1 LIDILHP
8 ICKKNIGYDKE
19 VKLGDEFALLWGVVV
34 LKPTDLIP
42 LAALFRNRVHLEL
55 FGTVNVSLNP
65 DSLHAY
71 L

>member
-8 ICKKNIGYDKE
+8 ICKENIGYDKE
-19 VKLGDEFALLWGVVV
+19 VKLGDEFALLWRIVV

-42 LAALFRNRVHLEL
+42 LATLLWNRDHLEL
-55 FGTVNVSLNP
+55 FGTINLSRDP
-65 DSLHAY
+65 DILHAY